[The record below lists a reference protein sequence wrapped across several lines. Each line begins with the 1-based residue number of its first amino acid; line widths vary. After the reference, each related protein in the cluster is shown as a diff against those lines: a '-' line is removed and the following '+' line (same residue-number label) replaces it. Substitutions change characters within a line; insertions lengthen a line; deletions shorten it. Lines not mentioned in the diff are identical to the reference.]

1 MSNERYTQGW
11 NKLLEVDGEAGQRVI
26 DSLAS
31 IAPDLGNYIIE
42 FAFGDIYSRPTL
54 TLQQRELITIS
65 SLITQGN
72 CESQLNVHLHG
83 SLNVGITPV
92 EIIETMIHCSP
103 YIGFPRVLNAIA
115 VAKDVFAQRGI
126 EITQA

>member
-26 DSLAS
+26 DSLSS

-42 FAFGDIYSRPTL
+42 FAFGDIYSRPAL

-72 CESQLNVHLHG
+72 CESQLAVHLNA

-126 EITQA
+126 EMAQA